1 MFFYPACSFFQ
12 LSHALE
18 TFTYILQ
25 PVPFFTLHHS
35 PVHSIVQSFNRSFV
49 QSFIVFIPSSVSGTT
64 IIYCLYYYS
73 FSIHFRDHLAIILN
87 VTVGF
92 LSLLYLVLFTP
103 IVLISFLLGP
113 FCQLSPRR
121 RLFKLCTR
129 AYTIYIFILY
139 TKSQISQP
147 KSNYFC

>member
-1 MFFYPACSFFQ
+1 MYRRTVCPMY
-12 LSHALE
+12 LSKLYIMIE
-18 TFTYILQ
+18 TYFLTLSSLSGFT
-25 PVPFFTLHHS
+25 V
-35 PVHSIVQSFNRSFV
+35 V
-49 QSFIVFIPSSVSGTT
+49 
-64 IIYCLYYYS
+64 YCLYFYS

-87 VTVGF
+87 VSVGF
-92 LSLLYLVLFTP
+92 LSLFYLVLFTP